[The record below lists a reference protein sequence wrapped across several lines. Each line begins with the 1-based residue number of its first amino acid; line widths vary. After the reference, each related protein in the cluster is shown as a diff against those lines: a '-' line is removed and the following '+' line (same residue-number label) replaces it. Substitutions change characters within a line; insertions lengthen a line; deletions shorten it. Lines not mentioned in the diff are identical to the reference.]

1 VELKK
6 SKIIEKENHMCQFFS
21 FVTEPGTGN
30 NSGKRFYFDWEY
42 RKKDLGSGRITPDSY
57 THDSHSSIC
66 SYYYLNEDVCNKY
79 EYNPLTKFF
88 EIDQINSDVDDRIQ
102 AEDWVRNLDFGK
114 VIEPLIIKDIV
125 NPLTDLSEN
134 KNFIDDKI
142 IILLKNWSS
151 SQNSVRRYVDH
162 RLIDQVGS
170 PVKDSIYD
178 YLRRS
183 LFMEIWNSAF
193 TFRGSNNDTWD
204 SILNA
209 IIGYLESFFNIK
221 HPIDIESLNQLW
233 NMGYVPSFDKNK
245 WRLHTGKNGKIVFTI
260 RESDL
265 LHFKIEQNIIR

>member
-1 VELKK
+1 
-6 SKIIEKENHMCQFFS
+6 MCQFFS

-42 RKKDLGSGRITPDSY
+42 RKKDLGNGRLTPDSY

-88 EIDQINSDVDDRIQ
+88 EIDKINSDVDDRIQ
-102 AEDWVRNLDFGK
+102 AEDWVRNLDFSK

-134 KNFIDDKI
+134 KRYIDDDVI
-142 IILLKNWSS
+142 MLLKHWSS
-151 SQNSVRRYVDH
+151 SQNSVRRNVDH

-178 YLRRS
+178 HLRRS
-183 LFMEIWNSAF
+183 LFIEIWHLIFAVK
-193 TFRGSNNDTWD
+193 GSSNKTWD
-204 SILNA
+204 SMLNA
-209 IIGYLESFFNIK
+209 VIGYLESFFNIK
-221 HPIDIESLNQLW
+221 HPVEIESLNQLW
-233 NMGYVPSFDKNK
+233 NMGYLPSFDKDK
-245 WRLHTGKNGKIVFTI
+245 WRLHTGKNGNIVFTI

-265 LHFKIEQNIIR
+265 SNFKIEQNIMR